1 MRGQVVVLCN
11 DFVCLRSGTGSL
23 RRAGRDR
30 DLSDH
35 GPVIMRDRDLSD
47 HGPVTMRSQS
57 QEKDQEKDL
66 NRHFVRFIAP
76 GQHVETSQLGA
87 VLSFMGNGNRPV
99 S

>member
-23 RRAGRDR
+23 RRAG
-30 DLSDH
+30 
-35 GPVIMRDRDLSD
+35 RDRDLSD